1 MDEGGWE
8 CWRQIWWT
16 RPASWGRE
24 MAGPPGPSEVEDMA
38 RLQIGQIAGCSVW
51 ASCPRRGA

>member
-8 CWRQIWWT
+8 CCRQIWWT

-24 MAGPPGPSEVEDMA
+24 VAELTGSLEVEDMV
-38 RLQIGQIAGCSVW
+38 RLQIGQIG
-51 ASCPRRGA
+51 G